1 MRAPEPGHPAATL
14 SLSVAFGGRS
24 IKRSRDIQK
33 FHPGFPGWNFCVI
46 LRVQSNWKLTWQGH
60 SMQLRSRKTIR
71 RIIIIMDN
79 AATSAAFVLALY
91 LRMWTRM
98 EPWKVR
104 LYSTVYIL
112 NLLLYLFWNT
122 YRRAKKHEYDIT
134 QMDPVENL
142 VRVARERIF
151 QYAALIILLAVVRSF
166 EQLSRQMLLYWVF
179 FDILFTAVLRL
190 KLRTKLLLE
199 QTKYARRHYVLLVT
213 TKEKEAVA
221 RARLSMLLKERD
233 VLAGVCL
240 LDRDQEPESDFLET
254 WLSNVRRQT
263 ACHEEAGDSA
273 SPALKAFLYLP
284 NTPQDVRDGVISF
297 LQGKKIPVS
306 SVLFD
311 KGRCLPYKMVCSMG
325 GYAAM
330 EYDTLSEQCKVFGV
344 SYAVSDVETAAFSL
358 LDLMADKSG
367 RPAGKLSGEYICFSN
382 VHTLMMAQD
391 DAEYFNILNGSAFTF
406 PDGAPIAEYQKRR
419 GFSRAERV
427 AGPDLMDAVFRATMD
442 GSIRHYFYGSTQE
455 TIDKLRVNLEKRYPG
470 IQIAGMVSP
479 PFREETEEEDAETV
493 RRINESGAD
502 IVWIGLGAPKQERW
516 MARHKGMLGGVM
528 MGVGA
533 GFDFYAETIKRA
545 PVWCRKIGMEWFY
558 RLCQDPGRLANRY
571 IVTNVQYALCLIRE
585 HLHLGKKR

>member
-1 MRAPEPGHPAATL
+1 
-14 SLSVAFGGRS
+14 
-24 IKRSRDIQK
+24 
-33 FHPGFPGWNFCVI
+33 
-46 LRVQSNWKLTWQGH
+46 
-60 SMQLRSRKTIR
+60 MQLRSRKTIR

-151 QYAALIILLAVVRSF
+151 QYAALVILLAVVRSF

-179 FDILFTAVLRL
+179 FDILFTALLRL
-190 KLRTKLLLE
+190 KLRARLLLE
-199 QTKYARRHYVLLVT
+199 QTQYARGRNILLVT
-213 TKEKEAVA
+213 TKEKEAIA
-221 RARLSMLLKERD
+221 RARLSMVLMERD

-240 LDRDQEPESDFLET
+240 LDREREPGSDFLEA
-254 WLSNVRRQT
+254 WLSDVRRQ
-263 ACHEEAGDSA
+263 AAGREDAVS
-273 SPALKAFLYLP
+273 SDLLDLKAFLYLP
-284 NTPQDVRDGVISF
+284 DTPQGVQDSVISF
-297 LQGKKIPVS
+297 LQNKKIPVS

-311 KGRCLPYKMVCSMG
+311 KGHCLPYKMVCSRG

-330 EYDTLSEQCKVFGV
+330 EYDTLSERCEVFGV
-344 SYAVSDVETAAFSL
+344 SYAVSDVETVAFSL
-358 LDLMADKSG
+358 LELMADKSG
-367 RPAGKLSGEYICFSN
+367 GPAGKLSGEYICFSN

-391 DAEYFNILNGSAFTF
+391 DADYFDILNRAAFTF

-442 GSIRHYFYGSTQE
+442 GSVRHYFYGSTQE
-455 TIDKLRVNLEKRYPG
+455 TIDKLRLNLEKRYPG

-479 PFREETEEEDAETV
+479 PFRQETEEEDAETV
-493 RRINESGAD
+493 RRINESGAG

-516 MARHKGMLGGVM
+516 MALHKGMLGGVM

-533 GFDFYAETIKRA
+533 GFDFYAGTIKRA
-545 PVWCRKIGMEWFY
+545 PLWCRKIGMEWFY
-558 RLCQDPGRLANRY
+558 RLCQDPRRLANRY
-571 IVTNVQYALCLIRE
+571 IVTNVQYALCLLRE
-585 HLHLGKKR
+585 SLHLDRKK